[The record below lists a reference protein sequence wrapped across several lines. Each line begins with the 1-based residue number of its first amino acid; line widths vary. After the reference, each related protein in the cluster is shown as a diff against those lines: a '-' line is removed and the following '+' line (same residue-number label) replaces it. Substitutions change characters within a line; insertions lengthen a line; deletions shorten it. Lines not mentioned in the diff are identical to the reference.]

1 MSEEINQV
9 ERGICPTPGCGAR
22 LPIAPI
28 GGVTLLHASFPQEP
42 LLVGSLLKGSM
53 THVYCSQC
61 GQRSPY
67 HSSALCFVGPI
78 HTAFVYVPAEVAE
91 LHPEVIVEL
100 RSKLEEA
107 VSTLE
112 GGRIEIITNAAEYRK
127 QLAAAISS
135 LVVPLLNDFFLAHEQ
150 GETGVEEWLLQNK
163 ERLDRTF
170 FAGALLLIQKAI
182 PCYVIIATKESDVDE
197 DMAVNIIHDQIQE
210 MLTWRAL
217 QLARQLVADELLSSV
232 EEVVVRAIHP
242 VIVDTAM
249 AKFLAGA
256 VAHFEKRNDTPSLYN
271 YAYHAVLAAICDLA
285 NQENP
290 RQEHWAGWYIAF
302 ELSRRTSK
310 NQSAFRGNTVPL
322 TFAKRTITP
331 EQFWDQLGPRFNQ
344 AMQQYDK
351 EALELLHDVAEDL
364 ELEDLQQWLA
374 HGITPIFDGIPEDT
388 LEETLEAA
396 ILPFILQEPDA
407 SLPLIKSCLRGLA
420 NRNPMLVITFG
431 KKLRSSLWASGQKDQ
446 SIWVTCYM
454 SEILND
460 FDLSLLAK
468 RAVDDW
474 IEELKKTHSW
484 PPESKGAYV
493 ALLTE
498 KGNCLRYAG
507 EPLASLECYELCKN
521 VLSDDLSN
529 RDVRTN
535 GRNRAIVLREV
546 GKVRESLSI
555 LSKLLPHTRS
565 GEKAM
570 VLSSISACQNVLGH
584 RHRAEAMLRQALAIL
599 PSGRMVDSLRLSLLM
614 DLAFL
619 ARKEH
624 NFDLA
629 LASAIEALDI
639 ARDRHNLWVQLA
651 AIGLASSVTKYL
663 PEHADQRFDMLAMA
677 IQILEAITHM
687 PEVFRP
693 PLRNEIALRVL
704 LSELFELT
712 FKLK

>member
-1 MSEEINQV
+1 MSEEMNQV

-28 GGVTLLHASFPQEP
+28 GGVMLLHAAFPGEP

-78 HTAFVYVPAEVAE
+78 HSAFVYVPSEVAE

-107 VSTLE
+107 ISTLE

-150 GETGVEEWLLQNK
+150 GETEAEEWLLQNK

-182 PCYVIIATKESDVDE
+182 PCYVLIASKENDIDE
-197 DMAVNIIHDQIQE
+197 DMAVNIIHDQIRY
-210 MLTWRAL
+210 MFTWRAL
-217 QLARQLVADELLSSV
+217 QLARQLVADKLLSSV
-232 EEVVVRAIHP
+232 EEAVARAIHP
-242 VIVDTAM
+242 AIVDTAM

-256 VAHFEKRNDTPSLYN
+256 VAHFEKNSDTPSLYN
-271 YAYHAVLAAICDLA
+271 YAYHTVLAAICDLA

-331 EQFWDQLGPRFNQ
+331 EQFWNQLGPRFNQ
-344 AMQQYDK
+344 AIQQYDK
-351 EALELLHDVAEDL
+351 EAFELLQDVAEDL
-364 ELEDLQQWLA
+364 ELENLQQWLA
-374 HGITPIFDGIPEDT
+374 NGITPIFDGIPEDM
-388 LEETLEAA
+388 LMEMLEAA
-396 ILPFILQEPDA
+396 LLPLALQYSDA
-407 SLPLIKSCLRGLA
+407 SLPLIKSHLRGLA
-420 NRNPMLVITFG
+420 NQNPTLVITFG
-431 KKLRSSLWASGQKDQ
+431 KKLRSRLWASGQKDQ

-460 FDLSLLAK
+460 FDLSLIAK
-468 RAVDDW
+468 RVVDDW

-521 VLSDDLSN
+521 VLPDDLSN

-535 GRNRAIVLREV
+535 ERNRAIVLREV
-546 GKVRESLSI
+546 GKVRESLAI

-570 VLSSISACQNVLGH
+570 VLSSISACQSVLGH
-584 RHRAEAMLRQALAIL
+584 RHRAEDILRQALAIL
-599 PSGRMVDSLRLSLLM
+599 PSGKMADSFRLSLLI

-629 LASAIEALDI
+629 S
-639 ARDRHNLWVQLA
+639 
-651 AIGLASSVTKYL
+651 
-663 PEHADQRFDMLAMA
+663 
-677 IQILEAITHM
+677 
-687 PEVFRP
+687 
-693 PLRNEIALRVL
+693 
-704 LSELFELT
+704 
-712 FKLK
+712 